1 MKFEVTQTNS
11 YEYERPVRQSIN
23 QFRLRPLHDEL
34 QTVHEYTAI
43 IDPVSETYGHTDYWG
58 NYVETFYI
66 WSEHQTLSIET
77 ISKVETNSIEFDVSN
92 PLTSEQRQE
101 LTSHSFKQAYAE
113 YLIDRHYTTIPEDAM
128 KKETNE
134 IWAQSRDELDFVVN
148 LNEHIYNS
156 MEYVSGATN
165 VMTTADEVLE
175 HRTGVCQDYTHLML
189 ALCRYR
195 GIPARYVSGYIY
207 IGENSA
213 YRGDAATHAWLE
225 VKLPGQKWFGVDPTN
240 NAIVGEQHIR
250 IAVGRDYS
258 DISPL
263 KGVYIG
269 GAHTLDVSV
278 SVKNLEERVSG

>member
-23 QFRLRPLHDEL
+23 QYRLRPLHDEMQSL
-34 QTVHEYTAI
+34 EAYSAI
-43 IDPVSETYGHTDYWG
+43 INPSSPTYGHFDYWG
-58 NYVETFYI
+58 NYVETFYL
-66 WSEHQTLSIET
+66 WEEHRNLSIET
-77 ISKVETNSIEFDVSN
+77 ISKVETCPREIDLAMS
-92 PLTSEQRQE
+92 LTYEQKQE
-101 LTSHSFKQAYAE
+101 LTSHAFKQAHAE
-113 YLIDRHYTTIPEDAM
+113 YLIDRNYTIVSESVM
-128 KKETNE
+128 KQETNE
-134 IWAQSRDELDFVVN
+134 LWTQSRDELDFVVQ
-148 LNEHIYNS
+148 LNEHIYNT
-156 MEYVSGATN
+156 MTYVSGATN
-165 VMTTADEVLE
+165 VLTTAEEVLH
-175 HRTGVCQDYTHLML
+175 HRTGVCQDFTHLML

-225 VKLPGQKWFGVDPTN
+225 VKLPGLEWIGLDPTN
-240 NAIVGEQHIR
+240 NVIASEQHIR

-269 GAHTLDVSV
+269 GTHTLDVSV